1 MEFLTLILMVGLI
14 IFTVGNINYHM
25 NVKKID
31 PHGANKFQ
39 TEFYRNSGF
48 SIFILITLFLSSP
61 LTVEFRLLFFVV
73 IGIAIYFQYKLHQKY
88 RQLVS
93 NEQKFRQVQRKY
105 KDKGSIQVN
114 KSIGVAALVIGTITI
129 VGVMVGFKHMITIF
143 LAV

>member
-1 MEFLTLILMVGLI
+1 MELLTLILMVGLI

-31 PHGANKFQ
+31 PQGANKFQ

-48 SIFILITLFLSSP
+48 SIFLLSTLFLSSP
-61 LTVEFRLLFFVV
+61 LMVEFRLLFFVV

-129 VGVMVGFKHMITIF
+129 VGVMVRFNHMITNF